1 MTSAQND
8 SIQKERYEVINA
20 IYKDVDFDKYG
31 KIELDKNF
39 FIFLGLKVIISEK
52 DLIDNLFGNCS
63 INENEIEYSYS
74 EILSKDDISAMREQI
89 DWMPFYKT
97 LDSTL
102 ISDKIKLSNQNDNT
116 KTAITL
122 PLIHNDKAL
131 VYRTNRNNQE
141 TLFVLMKEKEKWII
155 KCVKNLYLRFDD

>member
-8 SIQKERYEVINA
+8 SIQNERYEVINA
-20 IYKDVDFDKYG
+20 IYNDLNVDKYG

-39 FIFLGLKVIISEK
+39 FIFLGLQVIIGEE
-52 DLIDNLFGNCS
+52 DLIDNLSGTCS
-63 INENEIEYSYS
+63 VNENELEYSYS
-74 EILSKDDISAMREQI
+74 EILSNDDISAMRKQI
-89 DWMPFYKT
+89 DWMPYYKT

-131 VYRTNRNNQE
+131 VFRTNKNNQE